1 MHRDL
6 NTVFLH
12 VLVAV
17 IVDTVDVIDAD
28 ALQDVLNTEG
38 IFHIWLAAHLV
49 GDAIARQLE

>member
-1 MHRDL
+1 MHSDL

-38 IFHIWLAAHLV
+38 IFHIWLAAYLV